1 MSFET
6 VHNFYE
12 RLVEENLNT
21 LISDPDAILTEE
33 EFEDVACVAL
43 NKLPPRY
50 IKHDVDVL
58 FFVSEQEQCDMR
70 NKTIMAIKEAI
81 DFVKSHPRTE

>member
-12 RLVEENLNT
+12 RLVEESLNT
-21 LISDPDAILTEE
+21 LIVDPDSTFTEE
-33 EFEDVACVAL
+33 QFEDVACLAL
-43 NKLPPRY
+43 NKLPPHY

-58 FFVSEQEQCDMR
+58 FYVSEQEQGDMR
-70 NKTIMAIKEAI
+70 EKTITAIKEALA
-81 DFVKSHPRTE
+81 FVRQHPREE

>member
-6 VHNFYE
+6 VHNYYE

-21 LISDPDAILTEE
+21 LIVDPDISLTEE
-33 EFEDVACVAL
+33 EFEDVACIAL

-58 FFVSEQEQCDMR
+58 FYVSEQEQSTMR
-70 NKTIMAIKEAI
+70 EKTITAIKEAI
-81 DFVKSHPRTE
+81 EFVKQHPRD